1 MQLMRA
7 EEDCLRLEVQL
18 GELNR
23 QVEKATAEL
32 DSATKLAAEIRLEI
46 TDNTGLTDGA
56 AFIPSKDDRR
66 G

>member
-1 MQLMRA
+1 
-7 EEDCLRLEVQL
+7 
-18 GELNR
+18 
-23 QVEKATAEL
+23 VEKATAEL